1 MLQRN
6 AGKRFREFHPT
17 CNNTAAAGFVHSE
30 GLNMKTK
37 IILLTALISVGL
49 LTGASAFARG
59 GGGGGGGNGGARGGG
74 TPVRDGSGQ
83 TVNRGNP
90 KSQGTPLKDGSG
102 KATAPGKGAKD
113 GTGPNAAN
121 CPNK

>member
-1 MLQRN
+1 
-6 AGKRFREFHPT
+6 
-17 CNNTAAAGFVHSE
+17 
-30 GLNMKTK
+30 MKSK
-37 IILLTALISVGL
+37 IILLTTLISLGL

-59 GGGGGGGNGGARGGG
+59 GGGGGNRGGGGG
-74 TPVRDGSGQ
+74 TPVRNGSGQ

-113 GTGPNAAN
+113 GTGNKAN
-121 CPNK
+121 CPNP

>member
-1 MLQRN
+1 
-6 AGKRFREFHPT
+6 
-17 CNNTAAAGFVHSE
+17 
-30 GLNMKTK
+30 MKTK
-37 IILLTALISVGL
+37 IILITALISVGL

-59 GGGGGGGNGGARGGG
+59 GGGGGGGNGGG

-102 KATAPGKGAKD
+102 KATAPGKGVKD

-121 CPNK
+121 CPTK